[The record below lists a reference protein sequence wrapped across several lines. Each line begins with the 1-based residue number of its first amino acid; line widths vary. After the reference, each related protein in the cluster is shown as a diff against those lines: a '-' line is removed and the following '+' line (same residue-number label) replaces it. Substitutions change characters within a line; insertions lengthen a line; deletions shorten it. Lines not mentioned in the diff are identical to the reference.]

1 MRRRVAL
8 FAEILRDMN
17 YYKQMHWQYT
27 KTHTHTQMSELPT
40 QSVNIILSYVMNK
53 LTKYV

>member
-27 KTHTHTQMSELPT
+27 KTHSHTNVGIAD
-40 QSVNIILSYVMNK
+40 SVGEYYSIVRNE
-53 LTKYV
+53 